1 MKGLRFSLTTMGTTL
16 SLLALGATNP
26 AESITLTSIT
36 LDPENATGQTTNA
49 PGAYSTN
56 TADPLAQIGVMSSN
70 GVFLN
75 NPGANFDLGEISID
89 LQPGINTFRLF
100 GDFTSPGNTHYGA
113 ILFFE
118 GVSTPPQ
125 IAVFNANGGT
135 GNFSIQAAGTQVMG
149 GANGGLFF
157 DIAPG
162 TSLYTAPDGS
172 SVEVIGFTI
181 DSITPGTDMVSF
193 LKIGANGINDTTATL
208 SLKFTPANAVPE
220 PTSTLSLL
228 ALGTLGAAST
238 LKRKLKPSQST
249 EKETTKVG

>member
-1 MKGLRFSLTTMGTTL
+1 MGTTL
-16 SLLALGATNP
+16 SLLALGATTP

-36 LDPENATGQTTNA
+36 LDPEDATGQTTNA

-56 TADPLAQIGVMSSN
+56 TGDPLAQIGVMSPN

-75 NPGANFDLGEISID
+75 NPGLAFDLGEISID

-100 GDFTSPGNTHYGA
+100 GDFISPGNTHYGA
-113 ILFFE
+113 ILFFD

-135 GNFSIQAAGTQVMG
+135 GNFSVQAAGTQVMG
-149 GANGGLFF
+149 GANGGLFI

-172 SVEVIGFTI
+172 SVEVVGFTI
-181 DSITPGTDMVSF
+181 DSITPGADMVSF
-193 LKIGANGINDTTATL
+193 LNIGANGINDTTATL

-220 PTSTLSLL
+220 PSTILGLL
-228 ALGTLGAAST
+228 ALGTLGAASAI
-238 LKRKLKPSQST
+238 KRKLKPSQST
-249 EKETTKVG
+249 EKETTKVS